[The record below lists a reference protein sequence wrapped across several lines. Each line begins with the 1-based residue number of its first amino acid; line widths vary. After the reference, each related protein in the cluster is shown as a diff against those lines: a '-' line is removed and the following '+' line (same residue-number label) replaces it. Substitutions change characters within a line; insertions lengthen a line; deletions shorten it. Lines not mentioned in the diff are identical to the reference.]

1 MNEIRTVI
9 ANVTARGSGGYARRQ
24 CRPAGCATRRDR
36 GRPGPH
42 VLHPRAEPLLLTARA
57 ASGDAV

>member
-1 MNEIRTVI
+1 MNEIRKVI
-9 ANVTARGSGGYARRQ
+9 ANVTAHGWSSGHARRQ

-42 VLHPRAEPLLLTARA
+42 VLTPAP
-57 ASGDAV
+57 SPCF

>member
-1 MNEIRTVI
+1 MNEIRKVI
-9 ANVTARGSGGYARRQ
+9 VNVTARGSDGHAPRQ

-42 VLHPRAEPLLLTARA
+42 VLHPGADPLLLTARA